1 MKHVK
6 FLPLLALVFASFTT
20 ADTTLTDAER
30 KSAIDYLN
38 TTKENLL
45 ATVKGLSAAQLSF
58 KATPESWSVAECV
71 EHIAITESS
80 LFGMMQ
86 GTLKDPANPSR
97 RGEVKMT
104 DDQVKGMISSRERK
118 VKTQET
124 MVPTNKFG
132 SVDGSLKE
140 FSSKRDATIEYV
152 KTTKDDLRN
161 HYAVMPF
168 GTFDSY
174 QVVLFLAGHSARHTA
189 QAKEVIANANFPKK

>member
-1 MKHVK
+1 MKTVRL
-6 FLPLLALVFASFTT
+6 LPIIALVLSSFTT

-30 KSAIDYLN
+30 KFAVDYLKE
-38 TTKENLL
+38 TKENLFN
-45 ATVKGLSAAQLSF
+45 TIKDLSVAQLNF

-86 GTLKDPANPSR
+86 GTLKEPANPAR

-104 DDQVKGMISSRERK
+104 DEQVKGMISSRERK
-118 VKTQET
+118 VKTQES

-140 FSSKRDATIEYV
+140 FAAKRDATIEYV

-168 GTFDSY
+168 ATFDSY
-174 QVVLFLAGHSARHTA
+174 QTIIFLAGHSARHTD